1 MFSHTHTQTPHTI
14 HYSHTQNRHSSRHTE
29 EKADSTTIFLLINVQ
44 LNCGDPSLAALK
56 YSFLY
61 RMDPEIALIVVPQQV
76 VFIAN
81 ARFAWKLI

>member
-1 MFSHTHTQTPHTI
+1 
-14 HYSHTQNRHSSRHTE
+14 
-29 EKADSTTIFLLINVQ
+29 VQ